1 MKPSMTGRNA
11 AQWNAGK
18 NDWVVT
24 TDNSGGIG
32 EKELD
37 EVQAPYETVAYFSFR
52 TAVLDALSAGAL
64 PKIVLLH
71 NFCGNE
77 AWEYLYKGIS
87 NGLQEIGLSGVEVSG
102 STESN
107 FNMLQSAVSITVI
120 GERFRYFEPSQDLE
134 WTLEGEPLVGKEV
147 LMFPEKIASLS
158 RAAEIAKDPKTAVLW
173 PVGSK
178 GIAVEWESMH
188 NQYGWQ
194 KTDLPFK
201 PDPDKSAGP
210 ATCFIA
216 GKRK

>member
-11 AQWNAGK
+11 VQWNAGK

-64 PKIVLLH
+64 PKLVLLN

-77 AWEYLYKGIS
+77 AWEGLCNGIS
-87 NGLQEIGLSGVEVSG
+87 LGLQEMGLADVSVSG

-107 FNMLQSAVSITVI
+107 VNMLQSAISVTVI
-120 GERFRYFEPSQDLE
+120 GERFRHFEPSQELK

-147 LMFPEKIASLS
+147 LMFPDKIASLS
-158 RAAEIAKDPKTAVLW
+158 KAAELAKDPNTAVLW

-178 GIAVEWESMH
+178 GIAFEWERMH
-188 NQYGWQ
+188 IQYGWQ
-194 KTDLPFK
+194 QADLPFQS
-201 PDPDKSAGP
+201 DPVKSAGP
-210 ATCFIA
+210 ATCFML
-216 GKRK
+216 GKRL